1 MKQYKIKVIT
11 NPDFCGV
18 DAGGVQF
25 AHGEAI
31 IESVRMASWFQEH
44 EGYSVEEVKKPTND
58 SRFSDMKV
66 DELKAYAAEH
76 NIDLGEATKKEDIIS
91 VISSAKNA

>member
-31 IESVRMASWFQEH
+31 IESARMASWFQEH
-44 EGYSVEEVKKPTND
+44 EGYSVEEVTKNTND